1 MKGKESTLK
10 TNPHFIPATI
20 TFLIL
25 LGGDIA
31 IRSVTAQ
38 SKSEP
43 AKLIS
48 AKEFRLVDD
57 SGKPRMIMSVNKN
70 RPSISLFAADGKTP
84 RAVFA
89 LTGKDEPVVVL
100 LAKDGK
106 RTTYTIDVDDDFE
119 SQTRVRMLD
128 GAGKSVWTAP

>member
-1 MKGKESTLK
+1 MKDTESTLK
-10 TNPHFIPATI
+10 INPQSISATI
-20 TFLIL
+20 TILVL

-38 SKSEP
+38 SNSEP
-43 AKLIS
+43 AKSLS

-57 SGKPRMIMSVNKN
+57 AGNSRMIMSVNKN

-84 RAVFA
+84 RVVFA

-106 RTTYTIDVDDDFE
+106 RPTYTIDVDDDFG
-119 SQTRVRMLD
+119 SQTRVRILD